1 MRASPRSLFTDDR
14 NGLDIIA
21 KSVPRVAKKLAPG
34 DVDGFSQ
41 RVLGNI
47 RTTTDPATAVQD
59 AQVVLE
65 AIVEK
70 LSAKQDLFASLDSL
84 APRETVFASNT
95 SGLLISEIA
104 AKVSPERKA
113 RFGGLHFF
121 NPVPVMKLVEVP
133 RTEEISEESFE
144 LLYDLAKRLGKTP
157 VKCKDT
163 PGFIMN
169 RLNVPYKRE

>member
-1 MRASPRSLFTDDR
+1 M
-14 NGLDIIA
+14 
-21 KSVPRVAKKLAPG
+21 
-34 DVDGFSQ
+34 
-41 RVLGNI
+41 LGNI
-47 RTTTDPATAVQD
+47 RTTTDAGAAVRD

-70 LSAKQDLFASLDSL
+70 LPAKQALFASLDAA
-84 APRETVFASNT
+84 APPAAVFASNT

-104 AKVSPERKA
+104 ADVSPARKA

-121 NPVPVMKLVEVP
+121 NPVPVMRLVEVP
-133 RTEEISEESFE
+133 RTAEISDDSFD

-169 RLNVPYKRE
+169 RLNVPYKRRSRAGPADAQSRSCACSSAETRPQKTSTRP